1 MENFFSNLKRW
12 LARPT
17 FLANLKERW
26 PYLLSPRVLLLSGV
40 AVAVAAGL
48 IGFGVYAAMNG
59 SDDSALTTN
68 ITAMASP
75 TPTVRPTLTPTLTPT
90 PTPTVHEQQ
99 ELVDPDAGPAP
110 PPEAE
115 TPTGGSSPPPGAPV
129 ASGMRLVIDALGISA
144 PVITLGLDA
153 NAIPEVPL
161 TAYEVAW
168 YNFSSPPGGPSNAVF
183 SGHVTWRGQAVFYRL
198 PELGPGSIVQVVT
211 SDGTVFSYEVFRN
224 ILVSET
230 DVWVMAPTSEPIIT
244 LITCG
249 GTWVPDSSERF
260 GGDYTGRTV
269 VQGRLV
275 GGG

>member
-1 MENFFSNLKRW
+1 MQTFFSNLKRW
-12 LARPT
+12 LARPA
-17 FLANLKERW
+17 FLASLKERW
-26 PYLLSPRVLLLSGV
+26 PHLLSPRVLLLSGV

-48 IGFGVYAAMNG
+48 VGLGVYAAMNG
-59 SDDSALTTN
+59 SDDSALTN
-68 ITAMASP
+68 ITATPA
-75 TPTVRPTLTPTLTPT
+75 PTVRATLTPTRSPT
-90 PTPTVHEQQ
+90 PSPTPVHEPQ

-110 PPEAE
+110 PPEA
-115 TPTGGSSPPPGAPV
+115 PSGDSVPPPSAPV
-129 ASGMRLVIDALGISA
+129 GSGMRLVIDALGINA

-198 PELGPGSIVQVVT
+198 PELGPGSTVKVVMP
-211 SDGTVFSYEVFRN
+211 DGTVYTYEVFKN
-224 ILVSET
+224 VLVSET
-230 DVWVMAPTSEPIIT
+230 DISVMLPTSEPIIT

-249 GTWVPDSSERF
+249 GTWVPDSSQRF

-269 VQGRLV
+269 VQARLI